1 MFISLMCNFYITKKK
16 APEWMLYHYLLIY
29 NSNTVNEVLFFSQE
43 ANVVCTTASTPYQV
57 PERRA
62 KSPPILTISF
72 NQYH

>member
-1 MFISLMCNFYITKKK
+1 
-16 APEWMLYHYLLIY
+16 MLYHYLLIC
-29 NSNTVNEVLFFSQE
+29 NLNTVNEVLFFSQE
-43 ANVVCTTASTPYQV
+43 ANVVCTTASTQYQV